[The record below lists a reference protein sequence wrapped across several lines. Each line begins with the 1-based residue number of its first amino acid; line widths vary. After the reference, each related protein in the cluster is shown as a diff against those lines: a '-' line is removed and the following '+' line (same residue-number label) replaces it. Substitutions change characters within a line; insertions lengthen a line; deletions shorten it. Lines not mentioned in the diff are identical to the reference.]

1 MKKAIRIVDD
11 CGLLMTAA
19 KSPWYQTPKKPH
31 RKATLLGKFQSK
43 LAVSHEKQI
52 HRKSASWVLVLKELL
67 VLLKINEIFFFL
79 LGFAIKVF
87 VSGLN
92 EFDRIKL
99 TPVKDTSASFATFSK
114 WLIAFLQHFSPE
126 KHVSLASC
134 SEYWN
139 SENFLSRSYNKG
151 RIWMY
156 PLYVFNR
163 FLHVRYIHAYAY
175 ATCNN
180 VNEISLITK
189 KYSRYYFKVMPLFAA
204 VTDSFFKKDL
214 QKEQRPGK
222 QQESKAGNIRELAA
236 GERVIRI
243 TIVRIF
249 DYCCY
254 FGLYP
259 TCWL

>member
-1 MKKAIRIVDD
+1 MIVGCWWLQLSLPD
-11 CGLLMTAA
+11 T
-19 KSPWYQTPKKPH
+19 KHQ
-31 RKATLLGKFQSK
+31 R
-43 LAVSHEKQI
+43 SHIEKQLYWESFNQSLQSAM
-52 HRKSASWVLVLKELL
+52 RSKSIGNQLHEFWCSKNFLFYLKLMRF
-67 VLLKINEIFFFL
+67 FFFL